1 MGRRISKILG
11 FVRKC
16 RDLVFKHVRL
26 YSSKFSK
33 KTYTQHQHVV
43 LNCLKIRFNEDYR
56 DVEDLLIEMPG
67 IQKELNLSSV
77 PHFTTIQKAFQ
88 RLKSGVYNLL
98 ILLSAKLTD
107 FSGNAGIDA
116 TGFQRGNASH
126 HYTKRCKIKIKSQK
140 TTFLVDTTNRTI
152 LGVHMTIGRKHD
164 TKIAPILVGREMKNF
179 LMKLLSGDKGYD
191 DEKFRKVLR
200 DNRILPV
207 IKYRIFDPAYSC
219 INDIVDL
226 LGYSQRTHTET
237 VNSIIK
243 RKYGDKLRSRK
254 WFTQF
259 RETKLKVIVHNI
271 ERFLFVYFI
280 QQPRICFSWLIF

>member
-1 MGRRISKILG
+1 MGRGISKILK

-16 RDLVFKHVRL
+16 KDLVFKHVRA

-33 KTYTQHQHVV
+33 RTYTQHQHVV

-56 DVEDLLIEMPG
+56 DMEDMLTEMPR

-77 PHFTTIQKAFQ
+77 PHFTTLQKAFQ
-88 RLKSGVYNLL
+88 RLKSRVFNLL

-116 TGFQRGNASH
+116 TGFQRGFASD
-126 HYTKRCKIKIKSQK
+126 HYSKRCKIRIKSQK

-152 LGVHMTIGRKHD
+152 LGVHLTTSRKHD
-164 TKIAPILVGREMKNF
+164 TQIAPILVGRELKNF

-191 DEKFRKVLR
+191 DEKFRKMLR
-200 DNRILPV
+200 ANRILPV
-207 IKYRIFDPAYSC
+207 IKYRIFDPAYRC

-271 ERFLFVYFI
+271 ERFLFVFFI
-280 QQPRICFSWLIF
+280 RVRFTCNFI